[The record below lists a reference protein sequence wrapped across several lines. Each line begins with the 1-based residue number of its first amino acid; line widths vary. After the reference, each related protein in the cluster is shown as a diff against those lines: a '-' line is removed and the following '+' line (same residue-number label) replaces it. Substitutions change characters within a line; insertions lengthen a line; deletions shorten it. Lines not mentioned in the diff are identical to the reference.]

1 MRRPHILTNFNKK
14 IRSSDRRPTPPRRD
28 VPPPTRN
35 SDVLLPPTARP
46 SARSAIRSC
55 YPRLPTAFF
64 ERRRAPAG
72 LPTIGSTLAAPT
84 AGESLA
90 PPLPTFDGPPRGIML
105 RITEELVALLHVVA
119 HRPGGALQRRCPPD
133 ADLAPPRRAQRRL
146 LPAAPLCV
154 FMEVSSDR
162 ARAPV
167 RPVFAIVLCRLHRSG
182 RLI

>member
-14 IRSSDRRPTPPRRD
+14 IRSSDRRP
-28 VPPPTRN
+28 PTRN
-35 SDVLLPPTARP
+35 AMCCTDGPARP
-46 SARSAIRSC
+46 SARSAIRSY

-72 LPTIGSTLAAPT
+72 LPTIGSNLAAPT

-90 PPLPTFDGPPRGIML
+90 PPHPTFDGPPRGIML

-119 HRPGGALQRRCPPD
+119 HRPGAALQRRCPHD

-167 RPVFAIVLCRLHRSG
+167 RPVFAIVLCGLHRSG
-182 RLI
+182 PLI